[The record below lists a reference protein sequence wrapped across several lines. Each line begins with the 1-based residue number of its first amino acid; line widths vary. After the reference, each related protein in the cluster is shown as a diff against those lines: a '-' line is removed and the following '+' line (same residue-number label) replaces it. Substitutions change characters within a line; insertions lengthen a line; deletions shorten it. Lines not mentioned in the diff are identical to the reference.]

1 MLDLAPDRVTVPTL
15 GAVWRSILGAADF
28 SVFVYGA
35 TGRFK
40 TALASLLQ
48 QHFGA
53 DFAARRLPSSWA
65 STANFNEVLAFIAKD
80 ALVVIDDFR
89 PCAAERRRLEGE
101 ADRLLRAAA
110 NGAGR
115 GRLKSDASL
124 RPAHPPRA
132 VILAT
137 GEEKPSGGSL
147 IARMFLVEVAPDDI
161 DPRRLSA
168 CQRDAAS
175 GLYAQATAGYIQW
188 LGPRLDQVR
197 AEMNSAH
204 GRYREQAAHAGLHR
218 RTPGIVADLFLGW
231 QRFLDF
237 AYEAEA
243 LMSAEIEV
251 YRARVWTALMEVAHR
266 QSEHQREA
274 NPVDRF
280 LTLLRSAISAG
291 HAHLA
296 MRDGGMPENP
306 AAWGWCTQRT
316 GKHERA
322 RWLPQGARVGWLD
335 DDDLY
340 LDINSAYRT
349 AQSMAADGDGI
360 AVGVLNLVKRFH
372 ETGRLQSIDQQRRKL
387 KVRRMIDGRRLE
399 VLHLPADA

>member
-1 MLDLAPDRVTVPTL
+1 
-15 GAVWRSILGAADF
+15 
-28 SVFVYGA
+28 VFVYGA

-53 DFAARRLPSSWA
+53 GFAAHRLPGSWA

-80 ALVVIDDFR
+80 ALLVIDDFR
-89 PCAAERRRLEGE
+89 PGAGERRRLEGQ

-115 GRLKSDASL
+115 GRLKSDTSL

-132 VILAT
+132 LILAT
-137 GEEKPSGGSL
+137 GEEKPVGESL
-147 IARMFLVEVAPDDI
+147 IARMLLVEVAPRDI
-161 DPRRLSA
+161 DPERLSA

-197 AEMNSAH
+197 AEMSAAH
-204 GRYREQAAHAGLHR
+204 ARYRDQAAHAGLHR
-218 RTPGIVADLFLGW
+218 RTPGIIADLFIGW

-237 AYEAEA
+237 ASEAEA
-243 LMSAEIEV
+243 LTRGEAEV
-251 YRARVWTALMEVAHR
+251 YRARVWSALIEVARR

-274 NPVDRF
+274 NPVAHF
-280 LTLLRSAISAG
+280 LGLVRSSISAG

-296 MRDGGMPENP
+296 ARDGGTPANP
-306 AAWGWCTQRT
+306 GARGWRTQSTRNHRRAA
-316 GKHERA
+316 
-322 RWLPQGARVGWLD
+322 WLPQGARVGWLD
-335 DDDLY
+335 GQDLF
-340 LDINSAYRT
+340 LDIDSAYRA
-349 AQSMAADGDGI
+349 AQAMVTDGDGLS
-360 AVGVLNLVKRFH
+360 VGVSALIKRFH
-372 ETGRLQSIDQQRRKL
+372 ETGRLQSIDQRRRKL
-387 KVRRMIDGRRLE
+387 KIRRMIDGRRLE
-399 VLHLPADA
+399 VLHLPADALELSITGKTGPIGPSTGAKNDDNEQGLN